1 MADTHNKEI
10 DQISGVETTGH
21 EWDGLKEL
29 NNPLPKWWLYLFY
42 ISIAWA
48 VVYWVLYPS
57 WPLIS
62 SYTTGVLG
70 ANQRLEAIQAYD
82 DGVAGRS
89 EFADKIV
96 AASLE
101 DISQDQELL
110 QFALANGQAAFGDNC
125 APCHGSGGT
134 GAEGYPNL
142 QDDTWIWGGTL
153 DDIHT
158 TLLYGIRTDN
168 DDARIGE
175 MPAFGRD
182 ELLSREEVDQV
193 SNYVASRAG
202 LETDEGVD
210 LAAGQ
215 TLYEDN
221 CAACH
226 GDNLEGIQ
234 EVGAPSL
241 VSANY
246 LYGKSLD
253 AIKAQVHNPRN
264 GVMPAWVDRLD
275 PATIKSLTVYVH
287 SFGGGQ

>member
-1 MADTHNKEI
+1 MADNSNNEV

-29 NNPLPKWWLYLFY
+29 NNPLPRWWLYSFY
-42 ISIAWA
+42 ACIAWA

-70 ANQRLEAIQAYD
+70 ANQRMEALAAFD
-82 DGVAGRS
+82 EGVAGRS
-89 EFADKIV
+89 QFADKIV
-96 AASLE
+96 ATPLE
-101 DISQDQELL
+101 EISGDQELL

-142 QDDTWIWGGTL
+142 QDDTWLWGGSL
-153 DDIHT
+153 EDIHT
-158 TLLYGIRTDN
+158 TLLYGIRSDN
-168 DDARIGE
+168 DDARFGE
-175 MPAFGRD
+175 MPAYGRD
-182 ELLSREEVDQV
+182 ELLTRAEINQV
-193 SNYVASRAG
+193 SNFVASKAG
-202 LETDEGVD
+202 LETEDGVD
-210 LAAGQ
+210 LAAGGI
-215 TLYEDN
+215 LYEDN

-234 EVGAPSL
+234 DAGAPSL

-246 LYGKSLD
+246 LYGKSLP
-253 AIKAQVHNPRN
+253 AIKAQVYNPRN
-264 GVMPAWVDRLD
+264 GVMPAWVERLD

>member
-1 MADTHNKEI
+1 MSDTHNKEV

-42 ISIAWA
+42 ASIVWA
-48 VVYWVLYPS
+48 VIYWVLYPS

-62 SYTTGVLG
+62 SYTSGVLG

-82 DGVAGRS
+82 EVVAGRS
-89 EFADKIV
+89 GNADKIV

-101 DISQDQELL
+101 DIAADQELL

-142 QDDTWIWGGTL
+142 QDDTWLWGGTL
-153 DDIHT
+153 DEIHT
-158 TLLYGIRTDN
+158 TLLYGIRSGN
-168 DDARIGE
+168 DEARIGE

-193 SNYVASRAG
+193 SNFVASRAG
-202 LETDEGVD
+202 LETEDGVD

-226 GDNLEGIQ
+226 GDNLGGLQ
-234 EVGAPSL
+234 EMGAPSL
-241 VSANY
+241 TSANY
-246 LYGKSLD
+246 LYGKSLE
-253 AIKAQVHNPRN
+253 AIKVQVNNPRN

>member
-1 MADTHNKEI
+1 MADAHNKEV
-10 DQISGVETTGH
+10 DQVSGVETTGH

-29 NNPLPKWWLYLFY
+29 NNPLPRWWLYLFY
-42 ISIAWA
+42 VTIAWA
-48 VVYWVLYPS
+48 VVYWILYPA
-57 WPLIS
+57 WPLVS
-62 SYTTGVLG
+62 SYTKGVLG
-70 ANQRLEAIQAYD
+70 ANQRMEAIAAYD
-82 DGVAGRS
+82 QGIADRS

-96 AASLE
+96 ATSLQ
-101 DISQDQELL
+101 DISADQEML

-142 QDDTWIWGGTL
+142 QDDTWLWGGTL

-158 TLLYGIRTDN
+158 TLLHGIRTTN
-168 DDARIGE
+168 DDTRFGD
-175 MPAFGRD
+175 MPAYGRD
-182 ELLSREEVDQV
+182 ELLSKDEINQV
-193 SNYVASRAG
+193 SNFVASKAG
-202 LETDEGVD
+202 LDTDEGVD

-241 VSANY
+241 MSANY

-253 AIKAQVHNPRN
+253 AIKAQVTNPRN
-264 GVMPAWVDRLD
+264 GVMPAWTDRLD